1 MIPQKRFK
9 TYHMQPLPT
18 VTIGIPA
25 YNEEANIAFLLEDIF
40 RQKEDSFVLEQIII
54 ASDGSDDKTAQIV
67 REFSDERIVF
77 MDDGLRKGPAVRQ
90 NEIIEQC
97 TSDVLVLLNADIA
110 LSGDAFLTEI
120 VRPIISGQADLA
132 SARVG
137 IVQPSTVME
146 RILEVSVRIK
156 EAMFESIHNGITI
169 YTCVGTARAFS
180 RRMYT
185 KFRFQGS
192 VGEDAYSYLFCISHK
207 FMYAYARE
215 AVVLIKL
222 PDTLRDHMKQSERF
236 FHSRERFYEFFGE
249 EFVKQE
255 YALPLKNVLIG
266 IGSIRLK
273 DLGYVALYGV
283 VVVFMRIKAFFGKTG
298 GDLWEISKSSKVL
311 RK

>member
-1 MIPQKRFK
+1 MRS
-9 TYHMQPLPT
+9 LPT
-18 VTIGIPA
+18 VTIGMPA

-40 RQKEDSFVLEQIII
+40 HQKEDGFVLEKIVV

-77 MDDGLRKGPAVRQ
+77 MDDGLRKGSAVRQ

-97 TSDVLVLLNADIA
+97 TSDVLVLLNADVA
-110 LSGDAFLTEI
+110 LSGDDFLAQI
-120 VRPIISGQADLA
+120 VRPIIADRADLV

-137 IVQPSTVME
+137 IIQPSTLME

-156 EAMFESIHNGITI
+156 EAMFESINNGSTI

-180 RRMYT
+180 HRMYT

-192 VGEDAYSYLFCISHK
+192 VGEDAYSYLFCLSNK

-222 PDTLRDHMKQSERF
+222 PDTFRDHMKQSERF
-236 FHSRERFYEFFGE
+236 FHSRERFYKYFGE
-249 EFVKQE
+249 AFVKKE
-255 YALPLKNVLIG
+255 YDLPKKNILIG
-266 IGSIRLK
+266 IRSIKLK
-273 DLGYVALYGV
+273 DLGYVGLYAIV
-283 VVVFMRIKAFFGKTG
+283 VVMMRIKSFFGKSG

-311 RK
+311 RKS